1 MQSTP
6 KANNFLGH
14 FFALLGA
21 VVMLAIATWVSASSS
36 QQVKPLDNLATPRTG
51 HTATVLS
58 DGSILIT
65 GGRDSDGNLVA
76 ASEIFDPETQTS
88 SASATLNTARV
99 DHSATVLTDGRVLVA
114 GGSDANGA
122 LSSAEIFD
130 PASPENGFQAVA
142 SPMTAARTHHT
153 ATLLSNGSVLIAG
166 GETGGTAEIFDP
178 TTQSFTPTLWNLTV
192 ARSGHTA
199 TWFANDSV
207 LLAGGNTAS
216 MELFTPL
223 DQRFTLDAATMS
235 VVRTGHWA
243 FELSDTRL
251 LLFQGDVGNSID
263 EFNLVTDTITPKG
276 SLDFHASSST
286 LLANGKVL
294 VLGTDVSGLY
304 NPDAVPP
311 APDFTAFDETS
322 VPNSGILPR
331 SGQAAVT
338 LPGDKKVLITGGVDS
353 DNQLLGQ
360 ALFNPAK
367 IWTDRDDYQPDDP
380 VILSGSGWKT
390 NESIYLFA
398 VDNETQQWTYE
409 TTINADANGEFI
421 VSPYFIVELRHL
433 GVQFHVTA
441 VGQSTMQ
448 ADVYFTDSN
457 AQRLELLGAQTPS
470 PVSPG
475 NTASYGTTAT
485 NSVHVEFGGNN
496 TSCTVTLSASG
507 LPAGATATF
516 NPPSVTSTGQ
526 RDLYSLLTISTTSG
540 TTLPGTYNF
549 TITGTLSG
557 PGCQGGNPLT
567 APGTLVVATPT
578 PTPTATATATPTA
591 SPTATASPSATFT
604 PTPTPTPTAAA
615 TNLVVSAVSGTYG
628 GSVTLSATLTSNSN
642 PVSGKTI
649 NFTLNGNPAGSGVTN
664 GSGVA
669 TSSSVTLCGSS
680 YNVSGSPYA
689 TGAAA
694 SWVGDVSFGATSG
707 NNSLT
712 VAKANAS
719 FIVTPYT
726 VTYDGNPHTAT
737 VSAIIG
743 VCGEEEAVVGTVDV
757 SNTTHILASQSPYT
771 ADYWFFTGTGNYN
784 SIGNTTITNV
794 INKKDAT
801 WTTNP
806 NSKTYGDTGPSPLTS
821 GSGSGFVTADATLVT
836 ATYSRVAG
844 ENASPPTY
852 HITAT
857 LGPADVIANYN
868 ITNAGAEFTID
879 KRLATWTTD
888 PNSKTYGDLDPV
900 PLTTGSG
907 SNFVPADGVTA
918 TYSRVTGENASPPT
932 YHITATLNATVAGA
946 LDNYIITNAGAEFTI
961 DRVSLDITASNQG
974 KTYGDTFT
982 FLGTEF
988 TTGAGQ
994 LKFVDM
1000 VTSVALSSA
1009 GAGAAAT
1016 YTAPGP
1022 TYAITASAAV
1032 FRPAGAGNNYDI
1044 TYHSGT
1050 LTLSQRQ
1057 LDITANNRTKTYGD
1071 TVTFAGTEFSTGAGQ
1086 LVNGNTVTSVTLASA
1101 GAVATA
1107 SVSGS
1112 PYSITPSAAVGTG
1125 LGNYTI
1131 SYYNASVGL
1140 TVNKKH
1146 LTVTAEDKSKAYDG
1160 NPYSPFTATLSGF
1173 VNGETDSGLRGT
1185 GALSGAAG
1193 FTGNAVGQSLPGTW
1207 TITPTVGTLM
1217 ATNYDFTPF
1226 VNGTLTIG
1234 YGTCT
1239 GGTPGGV
1246 ILPPINSDG
1255 SSVYKR
1261 KGGSTIP
1268 VKFTVCDAN
1277 GQPISNPYAVFLNY
1291 PQGGQLTMTGSIRGT
1306 IDNVNESGDTV
1317 IPDVAFTFTGGQWH
1331 FNMATTNLTAGNTY
1345 TFRINLAYGPGITFT
1360 VGVK

>member
-1 MQSTP
+1 MQSTA

-65 GGRDSDGNLVA
+65 GGRDADGNLIA

-99 DHSATVLTDGRVLVA
+99 DHSATVLLDGRVLIA

-591 SPTATASPSATFT
+591 SPTATSSPSATFT

-1131 SYYNASVGL
+1131 SYHNAAIGL

-1277 GQPISNPYAVFLNY
+1277 GQPISDPYAVFLNY
-1291 PQGGQLTMTGSIRGT
+1291 PTGGQLTMLSERRGT
-1306 IDNVNESGDTV
+1306 IDNVNEAGTNDV
-1317 IPDVAFTFTGGQWH
+1317 PDVAFTFSGDHWQ
-1331 FNMATTNLTAGNTY
+1331 FNMATTNLNAPSTY
-1345 TFRINLAYGPGITFT
+1345 TYKINLADGSGI
-1360 VGVK
+1360 